1 MNYITVNY
9 PTTAS
14 IQFEGYFYDYLS
26 KVFLSSGD
34 MFINLPS
41 ITAVD
46 AFSNMPRISAACP
59 AFSGYEYPSTY
70 YNVDSKNIL
79 NVTIAGL
86 TGIGNADV
94 ILFNRAGY
102 KKMSDFGYLL
112 QLNPSNFLVNSLILS
127 GALFQVN
134 NFAVPS
140 LGYYSLNDNGGGTLI
155 WSSSSLATADQGA
168 IIRPNNITSSQPG
181 RWIRQFTNNS
191 ANVRM
196 WGTVEDGVTDD
207 QPALQR
213 AIDYCSLSGI
223 NNLYFNSANYY
234 LALSGLQ
241 TNSINHNKLL
251 NSLSAWYP
259 NYKNPYPAAGFV
271 GGYLEVGY
279 YPQLNYY
286 FNLNLIG
293 TGNTRLFSTQIP
305 FKCYNDTL
313 VCDLSASTCGYNGIF
328 FLSSN
333 LTACNISG
341 FTLESTSLSSGNNM
355 YANGGIIMGGYS
367 PVQFDASYFKPSKVE
382 TITISN
388 NKFINCHSAIKGG
401 QYSSLSGTSLQTLN
415 ILNNTFKYP
424 RGADVIN
431 FRNPDNSGG
440 TIVTLDYTAIQNLNV
455 INNIAE
461 GTSQLF
467 QTTGNIAKDG
477 FMFGSAI
484 TSLFQNNTL
493 SNFGYEAM
501 YSNILGFSYVGPYA
515 NITVPAVGQPLTIN
529 FKFAASNW
537 TPYTAAQYLCA
548 SFIPSK
554 YYDLAGDSYGGTN
567 TSLGIYQIQQLLV
580 PTLSNVGMYQYEF
593 SATFVCVSGI
603 LGTNSWYNQ
612 YLNAFGAPGLTA
624 NAHNFFEY
632 NPTGTYGITVS
643 GINNNIY
650 GGGYP
655 WRSDMGNVFLSS
667 NNFFISTSG
676 LGGVNLFPFE
686 HADPKAYQIL
696 SNNNYYMY
704 NELPTISNYVPTCIS
719 ISTSGSQI
727 YNNNFYLWVDSTN
740 TSTTAI
746 NTYMPQIYNN
756 CDDNLNPYVTA
767 NGYTPTYYNPICLSY
782 GTIKPN
788 NQVFNNNIFISNPLS
803 AQLVVPFASNNST
816 VAGYLTANNI
826 YNNNIIYSNV
836 NSVKDLRNVYSTTFN
851 NDQPGNGG
859 QRWTTL
865 SAQNITIS
873 TNYRN
878 TPGDGLGGTFVW
890 VANSTDPDDGGITI
904 KPNALPYANGRWIRQ
919 FNSLSASVAMWGA
932 VGDGVTNDQP
942 AIQAAINYC
951 SLNNVPNLYF
961 NAKTY
966 FLSSFDIK
974 PTDKAGGT
982 KPLITNQY
990 VYEPNYLSLGYNVNT
1005 KDTVV
1010 PILNLYGSGAT
1021 LSACNTSLFNGTSG
1035 YRSAIFSILE
1045 NISACTIDGF
1055 TLKNDGVL
1063 CGDSPNAGISIRGN
1077 NGGSFGWGNASNYI
1091 IGRDTINISNNTFIN
1106 CHRAINSNSSTITGG
1121 SMNNLNVLYNTFLYP
1136 KGSDSVSNAGGSQIM
1151 TATYDILNYNVI
1163 GNIAEGTT
1171 YVPAN
1176 SPNLKPKDGFVF
1188 FGGINSRI
1196 ANNTLSRMGVESL
1209 YVGPNWSS
1217 ALIPSTF
1224 TVPAVS
1230 GSVSVGPITLN
1241 LNTWTDIYA
1250 ITSSYGFA
1258 PNNYVSAKSND
1269 SSGDDAGIYQI
1280 NTQTFNRTS
1289 SNAVSSYNMTMT
1301 RVSGI
1306 DSYPYNLFANSRTLA
1321 PGSVFT
1327 TGRNV
1332 RLSPYNRTATI
1343 GCSSIVIDNVFTL
1356 GLALSTPSTQYMAH
1370 NPCVRSDVGIT
1381 YLSGN
1386 KFGGGV
1392 YPACCIDDPRSNW
1405 IIEKN
1410 DFYMYNNIPEEPTG
1424 GIVYIPGFGNPS
1436 PLKTIVRNNK
1446 LHFWVDITGNTALT
1460 ANVNLGTGYDPYN
1473 WYVGFGVNYAYFGW
1487 GNHVGTTASN
1497 PLTGQTYIDNTVYC
1511 SVPSLSG
1518 YIIPVAHAGNL
1529 TSLITTSSAVNG
1541 IDPDSTIF
1549 NFVSGNNI
1557 VFGA

>member
-14 IQFEGYFYDYLS
+14 VQFEGYFYDYLS
-26 KVFLSSGD
+26 KVYLSSGD
-34 MFINLPS
+34 MFMNFPNV
-41 ITAVD
+41 TYVD

-112 QLNPSNFLVNSLILS
+112 SLNTSNFFVNNLILS
-127 GALFQVN
+127 GTKYQIN
-134 NFAVPS
+134 NLSIPS
-140 LGYYSLNDNGGGTLI
+140 LGYYSLYDNGGGTLV
-155 WSSSSLATADQGA
+155 WSSTSLAIADQGA
-168 IIRPNNITSSQPG
+168 IIRPNNIASNQPG
-181 RWIRQFTNNS
+181 RWIRQFSGNQ
-191 ANVRM
+191 ANVQM
-196 WGTVEDGVTDD
+196 WGAVGDGVTND
-207 QPALQR
+207 QPAIQA
-213 AIDYCSLSGI
+213 AINYCSLSGI
-223 NNLYFNSANYY
+223 NNLYFNSGNYY
-234 LALSGLQ
+234 LSSWQTNTATESRSYLYKNYLLSVGYLPNNPGVNVNLNLYGAGNTSTTLFTNLSAPLISSSVASALLWGAESLSALTVNNLRLARNDAPVIINGNYINGNSTTEIFNCSPNSFYSDRSVLDYPNRVSYIKFDKVDFISGNRAITINRSYIPKTIGYISVTNCNFYYPNGGVSNTGGGGQIAFFDYDVASLYVNNCYAEGTTNTITVSSGVPKDGFLYYTGLSALVTNCTFSKFGVETIFDGPQNQAGGLYLQNPFTIPGVGQSITFTVAAGYNGYDGTQWEQTYNYQNFYKVGDTITGANAKGPGSNSGYLGQYTGLYTILALLTSSTPSVYWQISAVRAPETSYTNYLSGQSLSGMVVTGGYMKKVALTNDTFAQTFSSTSLITNCNFLPDPHTHFILSGTNFGNVECLGLSHKPGLASSAGTSLFIGNTAYAPGEAIIYRPSFSFPYQHAKSIASNNYFEMYNQIPASIAWYSFLNKDGTYTGKIPNIGNAPVMISNDALSG
-241 TNSINHNKLL
+241 IK
-251 NSLSAWYP
+251 
-259 NYKNPYPAAGFV
+259 
-271 GGYLEVGY
+271 
-279 YPQLNYY
+279 
-286 FNLNLIG
+286 
-293 TGNTRLFSTQIP
+293 
-305 FKCYNDTL
+305 
-313 VCDLSASTCGYNGIF
+313 
-328 FLSSN
+328 
-333 LTACNISG
+333 
-341 FTLESTSLSSGNNM
+341 
-355 YANGGIIMGGYS
+355 
-367 PVQFDASYFKPSKVE
+367 
-382 TITISN
+382 IT
-388 NKFINCHSAIKGG
+388 
-401 QYSSLSGTSLQTLN
+401 
-415 ILNNTFKYP
+415 NNTFKFWNGNTFNPSFSTLYDP
-424 RGADVIN
+424 DFRGKFFGIENASLNSVI
-431 FRNPDNSGG
+431 
-440 TIVTLDYTAIQNLNV
+440 T
-455 INNIAE
+455 
-461 GTSQLF
+461 
-467 QTTGNIAKDG
+467 
-477 FMFGSAI
+477 
-484 TSLFQNNTL
+484 
-493 SNFGYEAM
+493 
-501 YSNILGFSYVGPYA
+501 
-515 NITVPAVGQPLTIN
+515 
-529 FKFAASNW
+529 
-537 TPYTAAQYLCA
+537 
-548 SFIPSK
+548 
-554 YYDLAGDSYGGTN
+554 
-567 TSLGIYQIQQLLV
+567 
-580 PTLSNVGMYQYEF
+580 
-593 SATFVCVSGI
+593 
-603 LGTNSWYNQ
+603 
-612 YLNAFGAPGLTA
+612 
-624 NAHNFFEY
+624 
-632 NPTGTYGITVS
+632 
-643 GINNNIY
+643 
-650 GGGYP
+650 
-655 WRSDMGNVFLSS
+655 
-667 NNFFISTSG
+667 
-676 LGGVNLFPFE
+676 
-686 HADPKAYQIL
+686 
-696 SNNNYYMY
+696 
-704 NELPTISNYVPTCIS
+704 
-719 ISTSGSQI
+719 
-727 YNNNFYLWVDSTN
+727 
-740 TSTTAI
+740 
-746 NTYMPQIYNN
+746 
-756 CDDNLNPYVTA
+756 
-767 NGYTPTYYNPICLSY
+767 
-782 GTIKPN
+782 
-788 NQVFNNNIFISNPLS
+788 NNIFNVNPGLSSSSILYMGISTAGLS
-803 AQLVVPFASNNST
+803 GDTLPDYPARYPTYSNNT
-816 VAGYLTANNI
+816 I
-826 YNNNIIYSNV
+826 
-836 NSVKDLRNVYSTTFN
+836 NSLNLNTIKELRNVSY
-851 NDQPGNGG
+851 NGG
-859 QRWTTL
+859 FNSNKFANINANVL
-865 SAQNITIS
+865 GYYSAN
-873 TNYRN
+873 
-878 TPGDGLGGTFVW
+878 DGLGGTFVW
-890 VANSTDPDDGGITI
+890 SANSTDPDDGGITI
-904 KPNALPYANGRWIRQ
+904 KPNSISGAGRWIKQ
-919 FNSLSASVAMWGA
+919 FTYSLSANVAMWGA

-942 AIQAAINYC
+942 AIQAAIDYC

-974 PTDKAGGT
+974 PTDKVGGT

-1021 LSACNTSLFNGTSG
+1021 LSAVNTNFYPQAYGQPVSG
-1035 YRSAIFSILE
+1035 NRSAIFSILE

-1055 TLKNDGVL
+1055 TFKNDGIL
-1063 CGDSPNAGISIRGN
+1063 CGDQSNSGISLRGN
-1077 NGGSFGWGNASNYI
+1077 NGGSFGWGNASNYV
-1091 IGRDTINISNNTFIN
+1091 IGRDTVTISNNTFIN
-1106 CHRAINSNSSTITGG
+1106 CHRAINSSSSTITGG
-1121 SMNNLNVLYNTFLYP
+1121 SMNNLNILYNTFLYP

-1196 ANNTLSRMGVESL
+1196 VNNTLSRMGVESL

-1217 ALIPSTF
+1217 ALIPSAF

-1230 GSVSVGPITLN
+1230 GSVSVGPITLD

-1250 ITSSYGFA
+1250 ITSSYGIS
-1258 PNNYVSAKSND
+1258 PNNYVSANSYD

-1356 GLALSTPSTQYMAH
+1356 GLALSTPSIQYMAH

-1424 GIVYIPGFGNPS
+1424 SSVYTPLFATPS

-1487 GNHVGTTASN
+1487 GSKVGTTISN

-1518 YIIPVAHAGNL
+1518 YIIPIAHAGNL
-1529 TSLITTSSAVNG
+1529 TSLLTTSSAVNG

-1557 VFGA
+1557 VIGS